1 MSISLLNIRS
11 LKKIDVKCGS
21 RLFNSDVIA
30 LTETQLLPHDSD
42 NEIVN
47 NLCPFKLHRQDH
59 DTDKYSSMALCT
71 RNTVEIR
78 ECEYFSLLNAL
89 KFDLVNSKS
98 QKLRT
103 FLLLYRKQNSN
114 ISQYVDCLKYVLNSY
129 TIDMILGDFN
139 INYFNDNQVKPLKSL
154 MESLNYT
161 RQIVTKPTF
170 ISSRSLLDHVYVS
183 PTVFK
188 IIENSVVDVYYSD
201 HDAIKISLQYC
212 G

>member
-1 MSISLLNIRS
+1 
-11 LKKIDVKCGS
+11 
-21 RLFNSDVIA
+21 
-30 LTETQLLPHDSD
+30 
-42 NEIVN
+42 
-47 NLCPFKLHRQDH
+47 
-59 DTDKYSSMALCT
+59 MALCT